1 MQLSK
6 NLNDMITLKLT
17 INKKLMLLFCCI
29 FTTIFSFAQSNSN
42 DTLYVKKMYF
52 YQNGKF
58 VSFAKV
64 KKMCALYSEAQS
76 KIKTIKKFRFYT
88 YPQAVITGLSLGFGL
103 GQILNNNININSIM
117 LLSSG
122 ILCHLNL
129 RFQQK
134 IQQNQ
139 MKELAHLYNQHLR

>member
-1 MQLSK
+1 M
-6 NLNDMITLKLT
+6 MTLKLT
-17 INKKLMLLFCCI
+17 AINKKAMLLIACF
-29 FTTIFSFAQSNSN
+29 FTTLFSFAQSKST

-64 KKMCALYSEAQS
+64 KKMCEPYNETQT
-76 KIKTIKKFRFYT
+76 KIKTIKKFRFYA
-88 YPQAVITGLSLGFGL
+88 YPQAVITGLSIGFGL
-103 GQILNNNININSIM
+103 GQILNNNLNINSVM

-122 ILCHLNL
+122 LLCHINL
-129 RFQQK
+129 HFQQK

-139 MKELAHLYNQHLR
+139 MKELAQLYNQHLR